1 MSTQTERPSSGDAAK
16 RRGQAFAGA
25 LAGVAIVVVLAV
37 VFFVVRHDDSDKST
51 AAAPV
56 ASQAP
61 ATPEAGA
68 PSEAAPQQT
77 APSPA
82 NVKTPPALAK
92 EPAVTAG
99 KGALSKLGVTVLIP
113 GTGPVVKAGQTITV
127 NYKLVSYKTG
137 EVLDSSWSRKQ
148 PFSTQI
154 GVGAVIPGFDQGVP
168 GQKVGSRFQLDI
180 PAALAYG
187 EEKGDLR
194 FVIDMLAAQ

>member
-1 MSTQTERPSSGDAAK
+1 MSTQTERPSSADAAK

-61 ATPEAGA
+61 ATTEAAA
-68 PSEAAPQQT
+68 PSEAPQQA

-92 EPAVTAG
+92 EPAVTGG
-99 KGALSKLGVTVLIP
+99 KGAVSKLAATVLVP

-137 EVLDSSWSRKQ
+137 EVLDSSWSRKE

-154 GVGAVIPGFDQGVP
+154 GVGAVIPGWDQGVP

-194 FVIDMLAAQ
+194 FVIDILAAQ